1 MDSPTPPLLI
11 VRKRVTHYSY
21 ILSLLLIA
29 AWGHAE
35 ENRSF
40 QEVTLNVLGQQLQ
53 GFGSATSREIVER
66 IAQES
71 GLTASEVRGKLL
83 GLLDEFEAQRQE
95 KTEIWN
101 DFVSRR
107 SESVSAKQTE
117 KFLEELGKSLRKG
130 LSEEGDYLLKSLVA
144 RASRKAK
151 MLTYEGE
158 DFLLK
163 ILGPEGTQRD
173 KALLSVDLPEEIGI
187 LIEGHKGSSKLAD
200 RLIS

>member
-107 SESVSAKQTE
+107 SESVSA
-117 KFLEELGKSLRKG
+117 
-130 LSEEGDYLLKSLVA
+130 
-144 RASRKAK
+144 
-151 MLTYEGE
+151 
-158 DFLLK
+158 
-163 ILGPEGTQRD
+163 
-173 KALLSVDLPEEIGI
+173 
-187 LIEGHKGSSKLAD
+187 
-200 RLIS
+200 